1 MNSLKQNEMTQCDS
15 CFEHYQCGKKQ
26 DHKGNHIW
34 AFPYDER
41 MGDGRWQSLQKIEWR
56 DQILW
61 TGDHE

>member
-15 CFEHYQCGKKQ
+15 CWQHYQCCKEQ
-26 DHKGNHIW
+26 DHIGNHVW

-41 MGDGRWQSLQKIEWR
+41 MERLQKIEWR